1 MNTRRLTQCALLSA
15 ILYIVYFM
23 GSFVTY
29 VELVSFIILLYGTTL
44 PKKISWFSIVVFCIL
59 VMLTKGVAPWSIMYL
74 LILPQ
79 YALIYNTLSRWTK
92 SEYVYGLVGAVLS
105 FCMGTLIDLP
115 YLLTAGLG
123 SKSLWITLVLGFQ
136 VSIGNAICTFIA
148 TLFLYKTLSKVLK
161 RVIM

>member
-1 MNTRRLTQCALLSA
+1 MNARRLTQCALLAA

-29 VELVSFIILLYGTTL
+29 FELVSFVILLYGTTL

-59 VMLTKGVAPWSIMYL
+59 VMLTKGIAPWSIMYL
-74 LILPQ
+74 LVLPQ
-79 YALIYNTLSRWTK
+79 YALIYNLLSRLTK
-92 SEYVYGLVGAVLS
+92 SEYIYGIVGAVLS
-105 FCMGTLIDLP
+105 FCMGTIIDLP

-123 SKSLWITLVLGFQ
+123 AKSLWITLLLGFQ
-136 VSIGNAICTFIA
+136 VSIGNAICTFVA
-148 TLFLYKTLSKVLK
+148 TLFLYKTMSKVLY

>member
-79 YALIYNTLSRWTK
+79 YALIYNALSRWTK

>member
-29 VELVSFIILLYGTTL
+29 FELVSFIILLYGTTL